1 MNNKPE
7 NHGRTWFWKWFLD
20 NQLVTG
26 LLILLLLL
34 VNLILFSQT
43 SYLLN
48 PIKGFISAIGVPVAC
63 GAVIYYLVK
72 PIYDF
77 LVSKKRRGRIGRF
90 QPRRPPA
97 RRYRILHQSL
107 ARHRQR
113 SRQRHRSLDGQRHPQ
128 RSGRPQSMGF
138 GRERHDDRPRIP
150 LRLGRIRRRRRYP
163 RAGNPV

>member
-77 LVSKKRRGRIGRF
+77 LVNKKV
-90 QPRRPPA
+90 PK
-97 RRYRILHQSL
+97 
-107 ARHRQR
+107 
-113 SRQRHRSLDGQRHPQ
+113 
-128 RSGRPQSMGF
+128 
-138 GRERHDDRPRIP
+138 
-150 LRLGRIRRRRRYP
+150 
-163 RAGNPV
+163 